1 MFSKDVRKGFVDFFK
16 SKGHSFVPS
25 SSLVLGDDPT
35 LLFVNAGMNQFK
47 QIFLGNETPKYKR
60 VANYQKCLR
69 VSGKHNDL
77 EDVGYDTYHH
87 TFFEMLG
94 NWSFGDYYKEEAI
107 LWAWELFTKLFKL
120 PKERLYATVY
130 NTDDEAYNIW
140 EKMDIDKSHI
150 LRFSDKENFWEMGNT
165 GPCGPCSEIHIDL
178 GYCPEKSRK
187 HECGVNK
194 CGRFVELWNLVF
206 IQYNREED
214 GSLTP
219 LKDKHV
225 DTGAGLER
233 LTAVL
238 QNKTSNYDTDLF
250 IPIIN
255 HIEDRIGKR
264 YQENEVAMRVIAD
277 HIRALTFS
285 ISDGVTPSNEG
296 RGYVIRRILR
306 RAYRYGHKLGFRE
319 PFLYE
324 IVDVVKDIMGNAYSI
339 DNIDTVKKIIKIE
352 EEKFASTLEKGLYIF
367 EEIASK
373 SKNVFPGD
381 KAFVLY
387 DTYGFPID
395 LTNILCKEKGLKLDE
410 DGFNRC
416 MNEQKERGRSSS
428 SFEYKDKSIDFIEVK
443 KGDVNFVGYDTLSTE
458 TSLIKYARLE
468 GDRIALVISPTP
480 FYAESGGQVGDKGI
494 IKGDRTFIEVYD
506 VKKIGSDY
514 VHFGIAKSFD
524 PNDNIVAEVD
534 FIKRKSTERN
544 HTATHLL
551 HKALRLVLGDHV
563 RQSGSLVDEN
573 RLRFDFS
580 HFAKMTDQEI
590 KKVEDIVNEA
600 IFKAMS
606 VETGIYNIDE
616 ARSMGAIALFGE
628 KYGERV
634 RVVKAGDFSIEFC
647 GGTHV
652 KNTSEIGVFKIVS
665 ESSVASGIRR
675 IEAVTSMNCYKILSD
690 SYNILTNILSYL
702 NVDKEKALEKI
713 ESIIKE
719 NKKTKKSSVVNKDVK
734 ETFSKGNISVY
745 IESFSVESPK
755 DLLAINDI
763 IKSKK
768 NNYIS
773 ILFGNG
779 DKTYYLCSVSGIDL
793 SVRDIADFINK
804 KYNGRG
810 GGKDI
815 IQGVISGG
823 VDINDVIDFIKTKI

>member
-1 MFSKDVRKGFVDFFK
+1 
-16 SKGHSFVPS
+16 
-25 SSLVLGDDPT
+25 
-35 LLFVNAGMNQFK
+35 MNQFK

-250 IPIIN
+250 MPIIN
-255 HIEDRIGKR
+255 HIEDRIDKR

-324 IVDVVKDIMGNAYSI
+324 IVDVVKDIMENAYSI

-628 KYGERV
+628 KYVERV

-652 KNTSEIGVFKIVS
+652 KNTSEIGVFKVVS

>member
-250 IPIIN
+250 MPIIN
-255 HIEDRIGKR
+255 HIEDRIDKR

>member
-250 IPIIN
+250 MPIIN

-324 IVDVVKDIMGNAYSI
+324 IVDVVKDIMENAYSI

>member
-250 IPIIN
+250 MPIIN
-255 HIEDRIGKR
+255 HIEDRIDKR

-324 IVDVVKDIMGNAYSI
+324 IVDVVKDIMENAYSI

-373 SKNVFPGD
+373 SKNVFPGA

>member
-250 IPIIN
+250 MPIIN
-255 HIEDRIGKR
+255 HIEDRIDKR

-324 IVDVVKDIMGNAYSI
+324 IVDVVKDIMGSAYSI

>member
-250 IPIIN
+250 MPIIN
-255 HIEDRIGKR
+255 HIEDRIDKR

-324 IVDVVKDIMGNAYSI
+324 IVDVVKDIMENAYSI